1 MTFHV
6 GQTISFG
13 RRNGEQSRGEVL
25 KINAKSVKVKL
36 LEGRGVY
43 KAHPVGGIWRV
54 HPSLCSTVAENDN
67 AAVAA
72 PPTVGGIVQRG
83 ETKILGDIAGIY
95 AAMSPENLHCDGEIS
110 HSAAMRKYRRLQREL
125 QSLFTEIGRV
135 VTEGESYSLE
145 KEVW

>member
-6 GQTISFG
+6 GQTVRFG
-13 RRNGEQSRGEVL
+13 RRRGEQSLGEVI
-25 KINAKSVKVKL
+25 KINTKSIKVKL

-54 HPSLCSTVAENDN
+54 HPSLCSLVTGNP
-67 AAVAA
+67 AVAA
-72 PPTVGGIVQRG
+72 PPTVGGVVQRG
-83 ETKILGDIAGIY
+83 KTKILADIAGIY
-95 AAMSPENLHCDGEIS
+95 AAMSPENLYCDGEIS
-110 HSAAMRKYRRLQREL
+110 HTAAMQKYRRLQREL

-135 VTEGESYSLE
+135 VSEGESHALE